1 MCLDTGFCN
10 VSSAAMKWQG
20 TTQNMSSGQKIVV
33 WACSLRK
40 TRNGFGGINSCIS
53 CTPIQIFAM
62 GQVQQ
67 RNGAKPSKTCV
78 LDQKKWNGHVC
89 CKETRNGSRGIN
101 SCIKCASIPVFA
113 TCHVPLRNGMESPK
127 T

>member
-1 MCLDTGFCN
+1 MHLMCHDTCFCN
-10 VSSAAMKWQG
+10 VSSAAKKWHG
-20 TTQNMSSGQKIVV
+20 TTQNMSFRLKLWIEHVRCDQ
-33 WACSLRK
+33 

-101 SCIKCASIPVFA
+101 SCIKCTSIPVSA
-113 TCHVPLRNGMESPK
+113 TCQVRLWN
-127 T
+127 